1 MFYTNAAMEFNSAF
15 QWNPLIFIIGRSVPV
30 FSNCKSEGIIPSLL
44 QLGKKEVSKEETKE
58 RHEGT
63 EKRRN
68 VMKERRNEGTS
79 QGREERKNTEETEE
93 PEEDMCK

>member
-30 FSNCKSEGIIPSLL
+30 FPNCKSEGIIPSLL

-68 VMKERRNEGTS
+68 VMKERHKEGRNERIQKKQRNQKRTCAS
-79 QGREERKNTEETEE
+79 NKLT
-93 PEEDMCK
+93 C